1 MRLLVALTVIA
12 FTTISGWIV
21 AFQMR
26 RRLRRTLGRK
36 VTDTELVSITTWMQ
50 VEDEEERNQQNRP
63 ITPN

>member
-1 MRLLVALTVIA
+1 MRLLVALTTIA

-36 VTDTELVSITTWMQ
+36 VTDTELVSITTWMK